1 MRMYVGVDY
10 LFVPSVC
17 HVLVCRVHSVVCN
30 VCEYNVL
37 YQCGVSVSS
46 VLHIIR
52 VCASVYGIK
61 LTFNLRPR
69 VLDHVKG
76 SYLILLPLPTE

>member
-1 MRMYVGVDY
+1 MLSVYHAYVGVNY

-17 HVLVCRVHSVVCN
+17 HVFVCRVHSAMCN

-46 VLHIIR
+46 VLHLSF
-52 VCASVYGIK
+52 VSAH
-61 LTFNLRPR
+61 LF
-69 VLDHVKG
+69 
-76 SYLILLPLPTE
+76 TELN